1 MNYEMIRNA
10 DVEVIG
16 SRNAKNHPVAIA
28 SINGREHRFD
38 PTSRVSK
45 SLEMISADD
54 VAARLTGGSYFFV
67 GGELHDY
74 RDGQYMQNHG
84 FVHTDESIDNL
95 AEVLGFSGGRNAI
108 RVHENTVARNV
119 VLGKKWSDHGITVPG
134 YNDGG
139 EFTSEL
145 HFAWNPFVK
154 TINSAFMLYRL
165 ICTNGMRG
173 LRTFMN
179 TKIPLV
185 NRWEEH
191 LEIANRQIQNK
202 VEGMV
207 TRRLSAMG
215 SERATVA
222 EVALLT
228 GHAYKRTQGETNMS
242 EAAKIQRLNRIID
255 IANPR
260 LHLNTV
266 YKDEV
271 FTDKRLAAQMPA
283 HLSVFDLYNMT
294 TELRSHT
301 SEADGSS
308 DRGLD
313 KLANDLVFERK
324 DLTQYASRFMQPK
337 ISEFSDP
344 DAAFFGTMN

>member
-1 MNYEMIRNA
+1 MFEMIRNA

-16 SRNAKNHPVAIA
+16 TRNTQNHPVALA

-38 PTSRVSK
+38 AKSRVSR
-45 SLEMISADD
+45 SLDMMTPDE
-54 VAARLTGGSYFFV
+54 VAARLTGGSYFFH
-67 GGELHDY
+67 GNDLIDF
-74 RDGQYMQNHG
+74 RDGHYAG
-84 FVHTDESIDNL
+84 FVHTDESIQHLVD
-95 AEVLGFSGGRNAI
+95 VLGFSTGRNSV
-108 RVHENTVARNV
+108 RVHENTTSNSIT
-119 VLGKKWSDHGITVPG
+119 LGKKWSDHGITVPG

-145 HFAWNPFVK
+145 HFGWNPFVK

-165 ICTNGMRG
+165 VCLNGMRG

-202 VEGMV
+202 VESMV
-207 TRRLSAMG
+207 TSRLAQMG

-222 EVALLT
+222 EVNLLT
-228 GHAYKRTQGETNMS
+228 GHAYKRTQGEGNLN
-242 EAAKIQRLNRIID
+242 ELNKLQRLNRIID

-271 FTDKRLAAQMPA
+271 FSDQRLAAQMPA
-283 HLSVFDLYNMT
+283 HLSVFDLYNMA

-313 KLANDLVFERK
+313 KLSNDLVFDRK

-337 ISEFSDP
+337 LSEFSDP
-344 DAAFFGTMN
+344 DAAFFGEMH

>member
-1 MNYEMIRNA
+1 MHYEMIRNA

-16 SRNAKNHPVAIA
+16 TRNQKNHPVALA

-38 PTSRVSK
+38 ASSRVSR
-45 SLEMISADD
+45 SLDMMTPDE
-54 VAARLTGGSYFFV
+54 VAARLTGGQYFFV
-67 GGELHDY
+67 NGELHDF
-74 RDGQYMQNHG
+74 RDGHYHG
-84 FVHTDESIDNL
+84 FVHTDESIDHL
-95 AEVLGFSGGRNAI
+95 ADVLGFSSGREAV
-108 RVHENTVARNV
+108 RVHENTVARNIT
-119 VLGKKWSDHGITVPG
+119 LGKRWSNHGITVPG

-139 EFTSEL
+139 EFQSEL

-173 LRTFMN
+173 LRNFMN
-179 TKIPLV
+179 TKIPLI

-191 LEIANRQIQNK
+191 LDMANRQIQNK
-202 VEGMV
+202 VSGMV
-207 TRRLSAMG
+207 TSRMAQMG

-228 GHAYKRTQGETNMS
+228 GHAYKRTQGEGNANAVDS
-242 EAAKIQRLNRIID
+242 GKIQRLNRIID

-260 LHLNTV
+260 LHLNGV

-283 HLSVFDLYNMT
+283 HLSVFDLYNMA

-301 SEADGSS
+301 SEAEGSS

-313 KLANDLVFERK
+313 KLSNDLVFDRK

-337 ISEFSDP
+337 VSEFSDP